1 MLRTYLCHSLA
12 DVININVPA
21 DDEEPWFRDM
31 FAVTAATPKDLAVFS
46 QLSFFVQRFGG
57 DPYYGGLQKD
67 STFIR
72 EVHSHFR
79 VTPRVR
85 HRAAHT

>member
-1 MLRTYLCHSLA
+1 
-12 DVININVPA
+12 
-21 DDEEPWFRDM
+21 M
-31 FAVTAATPKDLAVFS
+31 FVVTAATPKDLAVFS

-85 HRAAHT
+85 PVRNAHM